1 MFILEQVVV
10 ELLNLV
16 ISVYHLATVS
26 LDRASV
32 LFPTCYFP
40 ACPSIIKKVHVA
52 EVTDQSTKQQETQA
66 LGKERQSCRSPSYGA
81 AAIKHCYMSSN
92 APVSLKSRM

>member
-1 MFILEQVVV
+1 MFMLEQVVV

-32 LFPTCYFP
+32 LFSTCHFLT
-40 ACPSIIKKVHVA
+40 CPSIIIKYMWSRLPIKAWSIWKHSPKIGSDNHKILLHIVEHSNELKK
-52 EVTDQSTKQQETQA
+52 
-66 LGKERQSCRSPSYGA
+66 
-81 AAIKHCYMSSN
+81 
-92 APVSLKSRM
+92 

>member
-16 ISVYHLATVS
+16 ISVYHLATVF

-32 LFPTCYFP
+32 LFPTCHFLT
-40 ACPSIIKKVHVA
+40 CPSIIKKYMWSMLPIKARSNRKHSPQAASGRVVA
-52 EVTDQSTKQQETQA
+52 PPA
-66 LGKERQSCRSPSYGA
+66 RERQAQNTVTRRRT
-81 AAIKHCYMSSN
+81 
-92 APVSLKSRM
+92 LQ